1 MYIKLFA
8 SSPNFSYLIAKN
20 PSNVFD
26 RSERSGQRIYAKFR
40 EEDGKIIYHISI
52 INDPIPFMQKLK
64 DLNESSYVNA
74 QLSCVCPYNIAGFF
88 DCLRSAITGTSKLE
102 EKYLEEYNSTRW
114 QEAVIGPFPDS
125 EEFIKKVFASYG
137 LQVEAQQTES
147 FSKYYHLGGE
157 MKLQEFLQKIY
168 ILSYYITRRLDLFK
182 IDAAKVDKFANLS
195 KEWLGQG
202 DVKIQSA
209 IIKSLCRG
217 HKEFSVQLVEGLDK
231 EEVEEDEIKEKLR
244 FNFNSLHD
252 QRHDLIV
259 EYVNKILKEFGS
271 VSFTEIIDYG
281 SGEGKLSEK
290 LRKTLEWHD
299 HCRVLSFDARESK
312 WTKGKS
318 YHQRMNLL
326 FPRFKYNFADD
337 KIVILSEVIEHF
349 DFYDRKRLLDIVMKE
364 LAPRYIILT
373 TPNIEWNKTINLP
386 AYRHWDHKIEFT
398 PEQYQQEIVQYFG
411 AHGYEISKT
420 MELPNQEIQPTFMN
434 AFVRK

>member
-1 MYIKLFA
+1 MNIKLLA

-20 PSNVFD
+20 PASVYD

-40 EEDGKIIYHISI
+40 EEEGKKIYHISI

-64 DLNESSYVNA
+64 ELNESSYVNA

-88 DCLRSAITGTSKLE
+88 DCLRSAITGNGKME
-102 EKYLEEYNSTRW
+102 EEHQKEFDTPRW
-114 QEAVIGPFPDS
+114 QEAVVGPFPDS
-125 EEFIKKVFASYG
+125 EEFIKKVFSSYG
-137 LQVEAQQTES
+137 MQVEAQQIES

-182 IDAAKVDKFANLS
+182 IDSAKVDKFANLS

-217 HKEFSVQLVEGLDK
+217 HKEFSAQLIEGLDK
-231 EEVEEDEIKEKLR
+231 EESEEDEIKEKLR

-259 EYVNKILKEFGS
+259 EYINIILKEFGS
-271 VSFTEIIDYG
+271 VPFTDIIDYG
-281 SGEGKLSEK
+281 SGEGRLTDKLKKS
-290 LRKTLEWHD
+290 LEWHE
-299 HCRVLSFDARESK
+299 HCKVLSFDAREPK
-312 WTKGKS
+312 WMKKN
-318 YHQRMNLL
+318 HQRMNLL
-326 FPRFKYNFADD
+326 FPRFKEKFADD
-337 KIVILSEVIEHF
+337 RIVILSEVIEHF
-349 DFYDRKRLLDIVMKE
+349 DKYDRKRLLDIVTKE
-364 LAPRYIILT
+364 LSPRYIILT

-386 AYRHWDHKIEFT
+386 AYRHWDHKIEYNA
-398 PEQYQQEIVQYFG
+398 EQYQKEVVDHL
-411 AHGYEISKT
+411 AHSGYEVSKT
-420 MELPNQEIQPTFMN
+420 FELQNQEIQPTFMN
-434 AFVRK
+434 AFFRN